1 MQIHAVLC
9 LAQLLVC
16 ALGSLLVLHTAL
28 LGIFR
33 PMWWADLPG
42 RCRRETHCEFCD
54 CQLPDWKHILTPR
67 CGANAPAVMNVN
79 FDGQTYSFEVKPGP
93 DGYKKFTDAI
103 RRAFTLPD
111 DSELNITF
119 TCDEP
124 GVGTCHLPSKAAVS
138 RKLRW
143 STVLSC

>member
-1 MQIHAVLC
+1 M
-9 LAQLLVC
+9 
-16 ALGSLLVLHTAL
+16 
-28 LGIFR
+28 
-33 PMWWADLPG
+33 
-42 RCRRETHCEFCD
+42 
-54 CQLPDWKHILTPR
+54 
-67 CGANAPAVMNVN
+67 MNVN

-124 GVGTCHLPSKAAVS
+124 GVGTCLVTQAGFQRFCLYLEWLSI
-138 RKLRW
+138 W
-143 STVLSC
+143 STL